1 MPCSCE
7 WSCGAS
13 LTRTLLLK
21 DEGREDKSRERKE
34 GGLRS
39 LIVFKTPPSVGVFGN
54 DPWLGSPAHSRST
67 LHFRSPGVPGL
78 MMMNLV
84 NSMLSIVFNI
94 CSQV

>member
-1 MPCSCE
+1 MNGPVVPVSQGHYFSKMKE
-7 WSCGAS
+7 E
-13 LTRTLLLK
+13 RINPVK
-21 DEGREDKSRERKE
+21 ERKE

-39 LIVFKTPPSVGVFGN
+39 PIVFKTPPSVGVFGN
-54 DPWLGSPAHSRST
+54 EPWLGSPAHSRST

-78 MMMNLV
+78 MMMHLV